1 MKNVSLTVA
10 SVLLAGILTAQEYTP
25 TSSMTSAFSAKYPQ
39 GLVEEWYDND
49 DEIICYFGNGD
60 TYGTAYFTLKGAWT
74 RSEFTLSEDEL
85 PKTIS
90 SSIGTNY
97 ANFEITNV
105 IKIESAKTTL
115 YTIYAFNSDT
125 GSDYMLTIDKA
136 GEIIEEEDLSDE
148 E

>member
-74 RSEFTLSEDEL
+74 RS
-85 PKTIS
+85 PKTNYQKLFRQVSEPTMPIS
-90 SSIGTNY
+90 KSQ
-97 ANFEITNV
+97 
-105 IKIESAKTTL
+105 
-115 YTIYAFNSDT
+115 
-125 GSDYMLTIDKA
+125 M
-136 GEIIEEEDLSDE
+136 
-148 E
+148 